1 LKYISPLLFIAGL
14 CCAALP
20 RGAQAAA
27 RTATSA
33 DIEVK
38 VSLESLLEKRLE
50 TVLRKVLGI
59 DDVTVVANAEL
70 LADAE
75 RPDVEVMPGVVVKK
89 TPSTPAPME
98 LPTSIVRRITISVFV
113 PHSLSDEN
121 LELARKTAERMVG
134 IRPERGDVLN
144 VERVGVP
151 PAPPAAPLAPHESFL
166 DQTLRPT
173 NFLLLAWLL
182 AACLGFLMIL
192 RRFFEPVV
200 SVLREAA
207 QNLRRSEPER
217 AAAAAETET
226 AAEAKAEAAAPA
238 PGAAA
243 GFAPERALPFSFI
256 KEGDLPALGMMLA
269 EQADVDSAIV
279 IQYLPPA
286 LASRALSSLTAL
298 KRERVLGF
306 MSVPALLSHGDVKR
320 LEDSVLAKIDYI
332 MGGEEKL
339 AAILDQA
346 SISMQAEI
354 LSAVRKR
361 DPELGRRLDR
371 RVVVLEDIAQLD
383 ENALSALSRR
393 ATVRSLAAV
402 LKYSSRLRDRVLP
415 KLKGGLGEWLTQETA
430 LIGDLSEQAKEAEM
444 QRVLQAL
451 VKLVREGKIALRKD
465 APAPSPLPPAAAAPA
480 PLPAARPKMPA
491 AGGK

>member
-1 LKYISPLLFIAGL
+1 
-14 CCAALP
+14 
-20 RGAQAAA
+20 
-27 RTATSA
+27 
-33 DIEVK
+33 
-38 VSLESLLEKRLE
+38 
-50 TVLRKVLGI
+50 
-59 DDVTVVANAEL
+59 
-70 LADAE
+70 
-75 RPDVEVMPGVVVKK
+75 
-89 TPSTPAPME
+89 
-98 LPTSIVRRITISVFV
+98 
-113 PHSLSDEN
+113 
-121 LELARKTAERMVG
+121 
-134 IRPERGDVLN
+134 
-144 VERVGVP
+144 
-151 PAPPAAPLAPHESFL
+151 
-166 DQTLRPT
+166 
-173 NFLLLAWLL
+173 
-182 AACLGFLMIL
+182 
-192 RRFFEPVV
+192 
-200 SVLREAA
+200 
-207 QNLRRSEPER
+207 
-217 AAAAAETET
+217 
-226 AAEAKAEAAAPA
+226 
-238 PGAAA
+238 
-243 GFAPERALPFSFI
+243 
-256 KEGDLPALGMMLA
+256 MLA